1 MKKIRIDDH
10 LSRLQEEGRRE
21 LDARKQRLADLQKQR
36 QEALASSSAVKAE
49 LERCARIRNDLT
61 SAGLS
66 TSDVDQKIDELKV
79 RHTTVQREVT
89 SFEEMAAAARREV
102 ESHRPIHIDPAR
114 SLLADKGVVWMVEV
128 ESLAELVAH
137 LPMSFPKVDPL
148 GSPSTASFDLGAGS
162 SLAVPL
168 EVGTRV
174 LKGTVPDALDWL
186 PRPTW
191 EQEAESETEERDEAN
206 GVECHDP
213 SDSFEAAVV
222 RCGERRTLRFLAVHD
237 QTSNTKLL
245 SKVRWQQPK
254 SEDTQPAPWQHYVQ
268 THHTRLAD
276 DDLSGL
282 FGELHVH
289 LRNAL
294 PTGGAPI
301 QADATYE
308 PGSVAWAVQQR
319 LLEATVQPQSFRECT
334 TYLRSPEIERILEP
348 HWKAFVRCRWHAGVA
363 GDLALLKHL
372 AEMGEKPK
380 LWNARIEGHYGFRM
394 RTRDHDWLVGE
405 LFVFPEN
412 DTEPSDPEWMDV
424 YTESGFGGTTGRV
437 AVVGRLALRVVREK

>member
-10 LSRLQEEGRRE
+10 LSQLQQQAKMDI
-21 LDARKQRLADLQKQR
+21 DARLRRLADLQQQTR
-36 QEALASSSAVKAE
+36 EALARSTAVEVE
-49 LERCARIRNDLT
+49 LERCTRLRDDLT
-61 SAGLS
+61 SAGLP
-66 TSDVDQKIDELKV
+66 TTAVEQKIDELKD
-79 RHTTVQREVT
+79 RHTTVHQEVT
-89 SFEEMAAAARREV
+89 TLEETTAAAKREV
-102 ESHRPIHIDPAR
+102 ESHRPVVTDRAR
-114 SLLADKGVVWMVEV
+114 NLFAGEGVVWMVEV

-137 LPMSFPKVDPL
+137 LPMSFPKVDAL
-148 GSPSTASFDLGAGS
+148 GAPSTASFDLGAGC
-162 SLAVPL
+162 SLEVPL
-168 EVGTRV
+168 ELGTRS
-174 LKGTVPDALDWL
+174 LKGTVPEALKWL

-191 EQEAESETEERDEAN
+191 EQEAEQEAEATGEAN

-213 SDSFEAAVV
+213 SDPLEAVVV
-222 RCGERRTLRFLAVHD
+222 RCGERRMLRFLAVHD
-237 QTSNTKLL
+237 RSSNTKLL
-245 SKVRWQQPK
+245 SKVRWTLP
-254 SEDTQPAPWQHYVQ
+254 EDQDAQLDPWQNHGQ
-268 THHTRLAD
+268 THRATLI

-282 FGELHVH
+282 FGELHAR
-289 LRNAL
+289 LRNEL
-294 PTGGAPI
+294 PPEGAPI
-301 QADATYE
+301 RADVTYE

-424 YTESGFGGTTGRV
+424 YTESGWSSKTGRV